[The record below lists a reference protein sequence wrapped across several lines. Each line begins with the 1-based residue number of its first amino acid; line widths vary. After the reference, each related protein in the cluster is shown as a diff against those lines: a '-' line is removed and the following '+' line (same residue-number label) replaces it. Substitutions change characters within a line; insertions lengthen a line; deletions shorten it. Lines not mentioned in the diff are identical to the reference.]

1 MTQLL
6 LLVFVLGLLGCT
18 RDTPA
23 QADARAEAA
32 RQEQEGLTKTFRPR
46 YNQKNE
52 PERK

>member
-1 MTQLL
+1 MIRILL
-6 LLVFVLGLLGCT
+6 LTLCLVGCS
-18 RDTPA
+18 RETPA

-32 RQEQEGLTKTFRPR
+32 RQEQKELTKTFRAR